1 MIWKVCGMKDPEN
14 IRQAALLR
22 PDLMGFIFY
31 DRSLRFAGQLDPHLV
46 QIPQRIRK
54 VGVFVNEKIE
64 AVCERV
70 ETWGLEMVQ
79 LHGDESP
86 DYIDALRQSVDVEII
101 KAIRVMDALPADQMQ
116 PYVGKVAG
124 FLFDTAINGT
134 HGGTGRKF
142 DWKILRSYPFE
153 TPFLLSGGIDID
165 DLVEIKKMNHS
176 AMWGID
182 VNSKFEIE
190 PGMKDIEKLKSLK
203 EQL

>member
-14 IRQAALLR
+14 ITQAALLL